1 MNGSD
6 TGRQPVL
13 FTINRAGPGALSI
26 MAKPRGGEQLAGEM
40 AGLARAGVNVM
51 VSLLSDAEAARFGLA
66 GEGAAAKAAGMGFF
80 RLPTPDGH
88 VPDRGASLAL
98 ARKLRACLARD
109 LSVAVHC
116 WAGIGR
122 SSTLAGV
129 VLVLEG
135 TSPADAWQLI
145 SAARGLTVPETKDQ
159 WEFLHR
165 LPKWRVRWA
174 ARKAW

>member
-1 MNGSD
+1 
-6 TGRQPVL
+6 
-13 FTINRAGPGALSI
+13 
-26 MAKPRGGEQLAGEM
+26 M
-40 AGLARAGVNVM
+40 AGLARAGVNVI
-51 VSLLSDAEAARFGLA
+51 VSLLGDAEATRFGLA
-66 GEGAAAKAAGMGFF
+66 GEGAAAEAAGMGFF

-88 VPDRGASLAL
+88 VPDRGASLAV
-98 ARKLRACLARD
+98 ARKLRGCLARD

-135 TSPADAWQLI
+135 VGPADAWQLI
-145 SAARGLTVPETKDQ
+145 STARGLTVPETKDQ
-159 WEFLHR
+159 WDFLYQ

-174 ARKAW
+174 ARKTW